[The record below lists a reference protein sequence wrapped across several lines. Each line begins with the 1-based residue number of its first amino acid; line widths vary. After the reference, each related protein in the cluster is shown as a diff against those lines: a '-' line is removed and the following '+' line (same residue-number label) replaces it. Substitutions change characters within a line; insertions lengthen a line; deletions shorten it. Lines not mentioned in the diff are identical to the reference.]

1 MEYWLNKEG
10 TIEEINQILDCQ
22 LYSAVTGKHTHFTE
36 PKNIVTIQADTIF
49 EGVEAL
55 SALNDGRKYIVSFID
70 GEGKTFIDLIKHVI
84 KNKEL
89 LPNIQLFSV
98 LDTNSVSEVIRHFQN
113 ISNMQQALTVMSYG
127 IDYLVIKSKIGPKTG
142 KWIADFRDKG
152 LYKTRIIVDHAI
164 HIEAMV
170 NHLDIFYDGI
180 EWQKDMISY

>member
-36 PKNIVTIQADTIF
+36 PKNIVTIQADTVF

-84 KNKEL
+84 KNREL

-98 LDTNSVSEVIRHFQN
+98 LQDEATLAGNVSTA
-113 ISNMQQALTVMSYG
+113 QQALIAMSYG
-127 IDYLVIKSKIGPKTG
+127 IDYLVIKSKIGLKIG

-152 LYKTRIIVDHAI
+152 LYKTRIIVDHTI

-170 NHLDIFYDGI
+170 SFSDIFYDGI

>member
-84 KNKEL
+84 KNREL

-98 LDTNSVSEVIRHFQN
+98 LRDKATLAENVSTA
-113 ISNMQQALTVMSYG
+113 QQALIAMSYG
-127 IDYLVIKSKIGPKTG
+127 IDYLVIKSKIGLKIG

-152 LYKTRIIVDHAI
+152 LYKTRIIVNHAI
-164 HIEAMV
+164 HFEAMV
-170 NHLDIFYDGI
+170 NFSDIFYDGI